1 MENSIFN
8 TNLHES
14 YLLITSL
21 YTKYSQNEYML
32 QRLHSHITKNLSPML
47 ELEDKAHERK
57 ITRNEFL
64 TNEQQLFIQVF
75 FNNNKYYYLQS
86 NNKFYVYDGKNYSM
100 VKEDIIQHNLLT
112 SISNVRTFMDW
123 KYKTKVNIIKL
134 IKERNLFTSIPESYT
149 IQKVLNTL
157 QPLFSNKNQAK
168 YFLTIMGDNILKKNN
183 ELSFLIKPK
192 SKKYLLEL
200 SKSIGFVTGIQN
212 TLHIFFTKYHINYFY
227 ENCRLLKMENNISL
241 EMWVDILSK
250 EILDIICVATHYS
263 QRFKNSDNFIMNNVN
278 NEELKNYVLYLKN
291 NNKNDILNKFC
302 SHSIDNMSGEKIG
315 WKNFHLIWKLYI
327 SQFSLPNIIYSNNLK
342 QLLMER
348 YEYNES
354 TDLFNNITS
363 KYIPYISNFINFWEK
378 TITIIISPETHAYE
392 LEIDELCILYK
403 YWRQENNINFIK
415 NTSENDIIKI
425 LNHFFPSIEIIENK
439 FILKANSNM
448 WNKNMDIKQSINSL
462 HIHYKELYTIDP
474 ANNNSHFIS
483 FEEAYDYYNNFINSL
498 NNDKPFICIVSKRYF
513 NNYLQLNLSSY
524 ILHENFI
531 SPLWY
536 ITAEE

>member
-1 MENSIFN
+1 
-8 TNLHES
+8 
-14 YLLITSL
+14 
-21 YTKYSQNEYML
+21 
-32 QRLHSHITKNLSPML
+32 ML
-47 ELEDKAHERK
+47 ELEDKVHEKK

-86 NNKFYVYDGKNYSM
+86 NNNFYIYDGKSYTM

-112 SISNVRTFMDW
+112 SISKIRTFMDW

-149 IQKVLNTL
+149 IQKVLNSL
-157 QPLFSNKNQAK
+157 QPIFSNKNQTK
-168 YFLTIMGDNILKKNN
+168 YFLTIIGDNILKKNN
-183 ELSFLIKPK
+183 ELTFLIKPK
-192 SKKYLLEL
+192 SKKYLAEL
-200 SKSIGFVTGIQN
+200 SKMIGFVTGIQN
-212 TLHIFFTKYHINYFY
+212 TINNFFTKYHINYTY
-227 ENCRLLKMENNISL
+227 ENCRLLKIENNISL
-241 EMWVDILSK
+241 ETWVDILSK

-263 QRFKNSDNFIMNNVN
+263 QRFKNSDNFIINNVN
-278 NEELKNYVLYLKN
+278 NEELKMYVLYLKN
-291 NNKNDILNKFC
+291 NNKNDILNQFC
-302 SHSIDNMSGEKIG
+302 NHSIDKSMSGEKIG

-327 SQFSLPNIIYSNNLK
+327 SQFSFPNIIYSHKLK
-342 QLLMER
+342 DLLKEI
-348 YEYNES
+348 YEYNEL
-354 TDLFNNITS
+354 TDTFNNITS

-378 TITIIISPETHAYE
+378 TITISLPENSDE

-425 LNHFFPSIEIIENK
+425 LNHFFPSVEIIENK
-439 FILKANSNM
+439 FILKVNSNM
-448 WNKNMDIKQSINSL
+448 WDKNMDINQSIISMNKY
-462 HIHYKELYTIDP
+462 YKELYTTDF
-474 ANNNSHFIS
+474 NKNSHFIS

-498 NNDKPFICIVSKRYF
+498 NKDKPYIVSKRYF
-513 NNYLQLNLSSY
+513 NNYLQLNLSSH

-536 ITAEE
+536 LSIEE